1 MNITKI
7 TNGFIKD
14 ERDYLFQDFIN
25 DEEQL
30 VPYQILSDSQVH
42 VGTNDGIMFLD
53 LSVTINEQSFTD
65 INDFVNYLY
74 N

>member
-14 ERDYLFQDFIN
+14 ERDYFFQDFIN

-30 VPYQILSDSQVH
+30 APFQILSDSQVH

-53 LSVTINEQSFTD
+53 LSVSINNTLFNDINE
-65 INDFVNYLY
+65 FVNFLY
-74 N
+74 S

>member
-7 TNGFIKD
+7 INGFIKD
-14 ERDYLFQDFIN
+14 ERNYFFQDFIN

-42 VGTNDGIMFLD
+42 IGTNDGIMLLD
-53 LSVTINEQSFTD
+53 LSVTIDEQSFTN
-65 INDFVNYLY
+65 INDFVNFLY
-74 N
+74 S

>member
-7 TNGFIKD
+7 INGFIKD
-14 ERDYLFQDFIN
+14 ERNYFFQDFIN

-42 VGTNDGIMFLD
+42 IGTNDGIMLLD
-53 LSVTINEQSFTD
+53 LSVTIDEQSFTD
-65 INDFVNYLY
+65 INDFVNFLY
-74 N
+74 S